1 MADSE
6 KVFKIIIVAPT
17 CFYYQTSLFR
27 QLAEH
32 PRFDLLVL
40 FCSDEALFARD
51 AAAMYNTK
59 ADWGDEDE
67 LLEGYNHKFIRNYSL
82 RPSYL
87 KSYFG
92 LINLGIWSEI
102 KKVGPDVVVIMSWM
116 NPTWWATV
124 FSCVARRIPFLF
136 MTDANAQLEPLR
148 SKWKIRAKR
157 LVLGNFLFRLASGF
171 LYGGTANQQLYQYYG
186 VPEDKLIPF
195 AYSWG
200 YESYLEISEN
210 LKSQRPHLMEEM
222 GIPENSFVILFVG
235 RLSNGKGLSNLME
248 AFDHA
253 QIPNKALLLVGDGE
267 LKGELEE
274 YVAENNL
281 DSVYFAG
288 FQQRDN
294 IPKFYAI
301 SDVLVLPSHRE
312 TWGIVVSE
320 AMCFRLPLIVSDQ
333 VGAGPDMV
341 EEGRNG
347 YVIPAADSKALTH
360 CLETLAVLP
369 EEERSTMGLRSRQII
384 SEWTNRNLLQSLAD
398 YLDGLYS
405 TPEGSQNPE

>member
-1 MADSE
+1 MTDSE
-6 KVFKIIIVAPT
+6 KIFKIIIVAPT

-27 QLAEH
+27 KLAEH

-82 RPSYL
+82 WPSYL

-92 LINLGIWSEI
+92 LINLGILNEI
-102 KKVGPDVVVIMSWM
+102 RKVGPDVVVIMSWM
-116 NPTWWATV
+116 NLTWWATV
-124 FSCVARRIPFLF
+124 FSCVARRTPFLF

-148 SKWKIRAKR
+148 SKWKIRVKR
-157 LVLGNFLFRLASGF
+157 QVLGNFLFRLASGF
-171 LYGGTANQQLYQYYG
+171 LYCGTANRQLYQYYG

-200 YESYLEISEN
+200 YESFLEISEN
-210 LKSQRPHLMEEM
+210 LKSQRPHLREEM

-235 RLSNGKGLSNLME
+235 RLSNGKGLSELME

-267 LKGELEE
+267 LKGALEE
-274 YVAENNL
+274 YVAKNNL

-333 VGAGPDMV
+333 VGAGPNMV

-360 CLETLAVLP
+360 RLETIAFLP
-369 EEERSTMGLRSRQII
+369 EEERSTMGLRSHQII
-384 SEWTNRNLLQSLAD
+384 SEWTNRNLLQTLAD
-398 YLDGLYS
+398 YLDGL
-405 TPEGSQNPE
+405 